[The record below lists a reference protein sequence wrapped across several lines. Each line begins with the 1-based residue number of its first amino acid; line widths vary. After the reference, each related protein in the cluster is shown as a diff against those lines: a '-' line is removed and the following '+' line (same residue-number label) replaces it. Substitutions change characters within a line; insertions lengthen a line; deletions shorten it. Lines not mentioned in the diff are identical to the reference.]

1 MSYYFRPPNSR
12 EQNLYIVRFSVD
24 DLGASNFTSN
34 VLNTAAYTSP
44 QYVFLP
50 ANLSVTY
57 TAPYFV
63 LDYTNAKYEIPPTVN
78 ILMKDGTTGVAPQ
91 GLHASIISITNNNVL
106 FYIYSGSSPVAV
118 GPSSLSGCGIQ
129 VQVIG
134 RTSTGPTFAIA
145 NQGWTYVES
154 TSTNTDVIYTS
165 MKMGTSGITQPPYGL
180 SVGGSFGFQ
189 GSGGSISTNTAIAT
203 YNPSTDLTS
212 TNINAY
218 SLFPVA
224 ITASATVAL
233 PSPQN
238 VGQEIKIIV
247 ISNTNPG
254 TYQLT
259 FSNVNQSNT
268 LPNAAISVTTTIPST
283 TITSTPYTISAQ
295 TITSSTVPLT
305 IPYLTYVGDT
315 MTFISLSVSNI
326 LTWVKVTNK

>member
-34 VLNTAAYTSP
+34 VLNAAAYTSP

-57 TAPYFV
+57 TAPYYV

-91 GLHASIISITNNNVL
+91 GFHASIISTTNNNVL

-154 TSTNTDVIYTS
+154 TSANTDVIYTS

-189 GSGGSISTNTAIAT
+189 GSGGSISTSTAIAT

-224 ITASATVAL
+224 ITASATIAL

-268 LPNAAISVTTTIPST
+268 LPEAAITIPASPITITVLPATIPTTTVSLT
-283 TITSTPYTISAQ
+283 T
-295 TITSSTVPLT
+295 
-305 IPYLTYVGDT
+305 PYLTYVGDT

>member
-24 DLGASNFTSN
+24 DLGTSSFTSN
-34 VLNTAAYTSP
+34 VLNTVAYTSP

-50 ANLSVTY
+50 ASLSLTY
-57 TAPYFV
+57 TTPYFV

-78 ILMKDGTTGVAPQ
+78 ILMKDGTTSVSPQ
-91 GLHASIISITNNNVL
+91 GFLVSIISVTNTSVS
-106 FYIYSGSSPVAV
+106 FYIYSGSPSAAA
-118 GPSSLSGCGIQ
+118 GPAALSGCGIQ

-134 RTSTGPTFAIA
+134 RTTTGPTFAIA

-154 TSTNTDVIYTS
+154 TSANTDVIYTS

-189 GSGGSISTNTAIAT
+189 GGGGSISTSTAIAT

-224 ITASATVAL
+224 ITATATVAL

-254 TYQLT
+254 TNQLT

-268 LPNAAISVTTTIPST
+268 LPEAAITIPAAPITITVLPATISTTTISLT
-283 TITSTPYTISAQ
+283 T
-295 TITSSTVPLT
+295 
-305 IPYLTYVGDT
+305 PYLTYIGDT
-315 MTFISLSVSNI
+315 MTFISLSISNV

>member
-24 DLGASNFTSN
+24 DLGTSSFTSN

-50 ANLSVTY
+50 ASLSLTY
-57 TAPYFV
+57 TTPYFV

-78 ILMKDGTTGVAPQ
+78 ILMKDGTTGAAPQ
-91 GLHASIISITNNNVL
+91 GFHVSIISITNNNVL

-134 RTSTGPTFAIA
+134 RTLTGPTFAIA

-154 TSTNTDVIYTS
+154 TSANTDVIYTS

-203 YNPSTDLTS
+203 YNPSTDFTQA
-212 TNINAY
+212 NVNAY

-224 ITASATVAL
+224 ITATATVYL
-233 PSPQN
+233 PTPQN

-247 ISNTNPG
+247 ISNTTPG
-254 TYQLT
+254 TNELT
-259 FSNVNQSNT
+259 FSNV
-268 LPNAAISVTTTIPST
+268 LPST
-283 TITSTPYTISAQ
+283 TPA
-295 TITSSTVPLT
+295 LT
-305 IPYLTYVGDT
+305 NVGDT
-315 MTFISLSVSNI
+315 VTFISLSISNI
-326 LTWVKVTNK
+326 LSWVKVRNT

>member
-24 DLGASNFTSN
+24 DLGTSSFTSN
-34 VLNTAAYTSP
+34 VLNAAAYTSP

-57 TAPYFV
+57 NAPYFV

-78 ILMKDGTTGVAPQ
+78 ILMKDGTTGAAPQ
-91 GLHASIISITNNNVL
+91 GFHASIISITNTSVL
-106 FYIYSGSSPVAV
+106 FYIYSGTPSVAV

-134 RTSTGPTFAIA
+134 RTLTGPTFAIA

-154 TSTNTDVIYTS
+154 TSASTDVIYTN

-189 GSGGSISTNTAIAT
+189 GSGGTITNNTAIAT
-203 YNPSTDLTS
+203 YNPLTDLTS
-212 TNINAY
+212 TNISSF
-218 SLFPVA
+218 SLFPIA
-224 ITASATVAL
+224 ISSTAAVAL

-254 TYQLT
+254 
-259 FSNVNQSNT
+259 VNQITFTNVVQANT
-268 LPNAAISVTTTIPST
+268 LPNVAISVTTTIPST
-283 TITSTPYTISAQ
+283 TINSTPYTIPLQ

-305 IPYLTYVGDT
+305 TPYLTNVGDT
-315 MTFISLSVSNI
+315 MTFISLSISNV

>member
-24 DLGASNFTSN
+24 DLGTSSFTSN

-50 ANLSVTY
+50 ASLSLTY
-57 TAPYFV
+57 TTPYFV
-63 LDYTNAKYEIPPTVN
+63 LDYTNARYEIPPTVN
-78 ILMKDGTTGVAPQ
+78 ILMKDGTTSVEPQ
-91 GLHASIISITNNNVL
+91 GFLVSIISVTNTSVL
-106 FYIYSGSSPVAV
+106 FYIYSGSPSVAASPAV
-118 GPSSLSGCGIQ
+118 LSGCGIQ

-134 RTSTGPTFAIA
+134 RTTTGPTFAIA

-154 TSTNTDVIYTS
+154 TSASTDVIYTS

-203 YNPSTDLTS
+203 YNPSTDFTQA
-212 TNINAY
+212 NVNAY

-224 ITASATVAL
+224 ITATATVYL

-247 ISNTNPG
+247 ISNTTPG
-254 TYQLT
+254 TNELT
-259 FSNVNQSNT
+259 FSNV
-268 LPNAAISVTTTIPST
+268 LPST
-283 TITSTPYTISAQ
+283 TPA
-295 TITSSTVPLT
+295 LT
-305 IPYLTYVGDT
+305 NVGDT
-315 MTFISLSVSNI
+315 VTFISLSISNI
-326 LTWVKVTNK
+326 LSWVKVTNK